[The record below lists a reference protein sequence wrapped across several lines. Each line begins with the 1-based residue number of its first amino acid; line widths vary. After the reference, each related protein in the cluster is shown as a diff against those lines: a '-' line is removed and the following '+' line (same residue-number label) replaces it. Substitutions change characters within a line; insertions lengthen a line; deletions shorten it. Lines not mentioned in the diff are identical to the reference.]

1 MDIPTLFL
9 IIALTNILLAVAMVS
24 MADRPGHAAMGPWSL
39 AALVNAGAYLGFIW
53 HAHAG
58 HPLLLVASNV
68 MVAAWLALVGEGFQ
82 RFYQRPLP
90 RWILWVPLPI
100 MLMGLLSLLD
110 NLPGRVILVAILLS
124 CQTVVILFMVLR
136 NRHDTPGRGQ
146 VIIVIGLAV
155 LLVLL
160 GIRAIMAGLGS
171 MDRMTSILQ
180 ANALQVLTFQ
190 AGLLAMI
197 LLALG
202 VIVMTHERTGQILA
216 ASERRF
222 RILFEESRQ
231 PLTLMD
237 QAGFFT
243 AANPAALAL
252 FHLQQPEQL
261 IGRPLTDFT
270 SPTQPDGRP
279 SIDHARDMRR
289 QTLTL
294 GGHECEWQC
303 LRGDGQ
309 PFDALLMLT
318 AIQYEER
325 PLLHVT
331 WNDITRRK
339 AAETQLRINEE
350 KFRTFVEDANDV
362 IYTLNLDGIF
372 QYLSPNIRE
381 LLAQEPEDFLGGH
394 FSAIVH
400 PDDLPAC
407 QAFLERLLATRSKQ
421 SGQEYRVRYGAGAAD
436 WRWHVTNASPLFDK
450 DGTIIGMLGIAH
462 DITVRKQDE
471 VRIMHMAHHDGL
483 TALPNRALLFSHL
496 DQAMGRARDVGR
508 MLALMFLD
516 LDKFKPINDTH
527 GHAVGDLVLQQV
539 ARRLVSSVRE
549 ADMVARIGGDEFIVM
564 LPEIRQM
571 EHALMVAENI
581 RQSLQEP
588 FHINGLELSV
598 STSIGIAFYPEHGGD
613 SRELAQH
620 ADIAM
625 YHAKQGGADRVRVYA
640 PDLSAPGA

>member
-9 IIALTNILLAVAMVS
+9 IIALTNILLAVAMAS
-24 MADRPGHAAMGPWSL
+24 MADQPGHDAMGPWSL

-53 HAHAG
+53 QAHAG
-58 HPLLLVASNV
+58 HPLLLVVSNV

-82 RFYQRPLP
+82 RFYQHPWP
-90 RWILWVPLPI
+90 RWILWIPLPV
-100 MLMGLLSLLD
+100 MLVGLLALLD
-110 NLPGRVILVAILLS
+110 NLPGRAILVAILLS
-124 CQTVVILFMVLR
+124 YQTIVILFMVLR

-146 VIIVIGLAV
+146 VIIVISLVV

-160 GIRAIMAGLGS
+160 GIRALMAGLGG

-202 VIVMTHERTGQILA
+202 VIVMTHERTGQVLA

-222 RILFEESRQ
+222 RMLFEESRQ

-252 FHLQQPEQL
+252 FHLQQPDQL

-270 SPTQPDGRP
+270 PPMQPDGRL
-279 SIDHARDMRR
+279 SIDHAREMRR
-289 QTLTL
+289 QAPTL

-303 LRGDGQ
+303 RRGDGQ
-309 PFDALLMLT
+309 PFDVLLMLT

-325 PLLHVT
+325 PLLHVA
-331 WNDITRRK
+331 WSDITRRK

-362 IYTLNLDGIF
+362 IYTLNLDGTF

-394 FSAIVH
+394 FAAIVH

-407 QAFLERLLATRSKQ
+407 QVFLERLLATRSKQ
-421 SGQEYRVRYGAGAAD
+421 SGLEYRVRHGTAG

-450 DGTIIGMLGIAH
+450 DDGTIIGMLGIAH
-462 DITVRKQDE
+462 DITERKQAE

-483 TALPNRALLFSHL
+483 TALPNRSLLFSRL
-496 DQAMGRARDVGR
+496 DQAMGRAGEAGR

-527 GHAVGDLVLQQV
+527 GHAVGDLVLKQV
-539 ARRLVSSVRE
+539 ARRLMSSVRE

-571 EHALMVAENI
+571 EHALIVAENI

-588 FHINGLELSV
+588 FCFDGLELSV
-598 STSIGIAFYPEHGGD
+598 STSIGIAIYPEHGRD
-613 SRELAQH
+613 SRELAQY

-625 YHAKQGGADRVRVYA
+625 YHAKQGGANRIRVYA
-640 PDLSAPGA
+640 PDLGTEGA